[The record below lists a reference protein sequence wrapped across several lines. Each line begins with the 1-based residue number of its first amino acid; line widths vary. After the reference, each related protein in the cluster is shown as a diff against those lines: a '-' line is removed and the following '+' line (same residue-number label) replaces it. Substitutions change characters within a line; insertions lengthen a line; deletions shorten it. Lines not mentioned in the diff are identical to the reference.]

1 MRLYDL
7 ANGIN
12 ILAYLLLYQVVTPS
26 EAPNFCNEYHNPN
39 PLTKRKMSTPTDA
52 NPHKDSIQ
60 PGITTPFPAEWP
72 NITKSA
78 AVPIRCERYLL
89 MSFTKNLSIATLWC
103 YFLMNASSLRERR
116 YCFFSFLLNRLVFRL
131 YLRFLSR

>member
-1 MRLYDL
+1 MLLLPLVIARILDTTVINRY
-7 ANGIN
+7 GIN

-26 EAPNFCNEYHNPN
+26 EAPNFCNEYHNP
-39 PLTKRKMSTPTDA
+39 